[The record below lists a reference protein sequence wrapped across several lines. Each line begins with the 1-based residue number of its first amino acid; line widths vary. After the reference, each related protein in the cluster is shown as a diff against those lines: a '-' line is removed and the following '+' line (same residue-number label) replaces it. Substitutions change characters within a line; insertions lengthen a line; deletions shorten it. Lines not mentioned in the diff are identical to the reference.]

1 VQTGLFL
8 HEDGEAAMKLWIGAI
23 ALPALCMLGGKA
35 IDPAAAANT
44 APQTIHSA
52 QTTEVASQRRH
63 HRASRHTRHYR
74 SYYAYAERPY
84 YLARPTTYTP
94 APFPLGFG
102 FGFFWFEP

>member
-23 ALPALCMLGGKA
+23 ALTALCLLGGAA

-52 QTTEVASQRRH
+52 QTTEVTSHRRH
-63 HRASRHTRHYR
+63 HRAYRHTRHYR
-74 SYYAYAERPY
+74 SYYAERPT
-84 YLARPTTYTP
+84 YLGRPTTYTP